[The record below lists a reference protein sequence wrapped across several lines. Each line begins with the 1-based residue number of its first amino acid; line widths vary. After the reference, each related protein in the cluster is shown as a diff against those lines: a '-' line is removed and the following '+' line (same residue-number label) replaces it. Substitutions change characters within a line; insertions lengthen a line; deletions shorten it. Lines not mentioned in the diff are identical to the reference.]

1 MKMNDYDHYDYQNQI
16 MIIMMMIMMIMI
28 IIISLIVLLLN
39 FRYAS
44 EDTGLMCQ
52 LRLCTSAVLALT

>member
-16 MIIMMMIMMIMI
+16 MIIMMMIMMIM
-28 IIISLIVLLLN
+28 IISLIVLLLN